1 MKTTKSLF
9 IALAGLSLFACS
21 QEEINNGQVAVEGN
35 AALTIK
41 IDTESLS
48 RAVGDATQEG
58 TKKISLSNMVVRFV
72 GSSESPTYKI
82 NSPNNTVTIYNI
94 PEGTTGV
101 AIVGN
106 TTATGTDGDNNSYN
120 DAFSS
125 TSEAESNKVNPVS
138 GATVYGFSDEFTAAG
153 TINGSG
159 DGSDDTDL
167 EGNPNVAYAKYTVNV
182 TVKPVAARLEVG
194 NISFTAGKP
203 SDFTKLTV
211 TDAFLNGAY
220 MSATFSPTEYKITP
234 DGYSILT
241 ASNITDGWSSYP
253 LKDNF
258 VDNNVI
264 HGDGYV
270 TSFPA
275 NTKYIGYNFFVNASQ
290 ENADDNGGKSLPKF
304 TLKLTPEYSGGVSG
318 PSTIYAVIAKYK
330 NSTSQYINSFV
341 PGKVYKIESISLPED
356 VLTPDPNGNQT
367 IAVEATVTVQ
377 DWVPEVTTGEWA
389 GQN

>member
-9 IALAGLSLFACS
+9 IALASLSLFACS

-48 RAVGDATQEG
+48 RAVGDATVDG
-58 TKKISLSNMVVRFV
+58 TKKISLSNLVVRFV

-82 NSPNNTVTIYNI
+82 DSPQGTVTIYNI

-106 TTATGTDGDNNSYN
+106 TEATGTDGDNNSYN

-125 TSEAESNKVNPVS
+125 TSEAESNKDNPVS
-138 GATVYGFSDEFTAAG
+138 GATVYGFSDNFVADG

-159 DGSDDTDL
+159 DGSDDTQGDA
-167 EGNPNVAYAKYTVNV
+167 NVAYAKYTVNV

-194 NISFTAGKP
+194 QISFTAGKP

-258 VDNNVI
+258 ADNNVI
-264 HGDGYV
+264 YGEGNV
-270 TSFPA
+270 PAFPA

-290 ENADDNGGKSLPKF
+290 ESDNNDTGKSLPKF
-304 TLKLTPEYSGGVSG
+304 TLKLTPEYSGSVQG
-318 PSTIYAVIAKYK
+318 PSTLYAVIAKYK
-330 NSTSQYINSFV
+330 NSSNQYINSFV

-356 VLTPDPNGNQT
+356 VLTPDPSGNQT
-367 IAVEATVTVQ
+367 IAVVATVSVQ
-377 DWVPEVTTGEWA
+377 DWTLETTTGEWA